1 MGYLDWELESYQ
13 NYHDSTC
20 NVCGESKDPDY
31 YDCRCRDEDDDEHLG
46 I

>member
-20 NVCGESKDPDY
+20 SVCGESKDPDY
-31 YDCRCRDEDDDEHLG
+31 YDCSCKDEDDDVHLG